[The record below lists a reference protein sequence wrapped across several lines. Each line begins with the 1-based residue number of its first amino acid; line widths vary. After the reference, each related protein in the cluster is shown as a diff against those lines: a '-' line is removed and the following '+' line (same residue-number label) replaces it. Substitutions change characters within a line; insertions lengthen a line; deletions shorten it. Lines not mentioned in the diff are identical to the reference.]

1 VRAGFNFGAGRG
13 RWASPSSLVRA
24 PFVLVLVLVLGLA
37 ACGGS
42 GASGSAPGSGAGD
55 GGGGLGP
62 GSEPG
67 SGAQPAG
74 AVIPDRIGNLEL
86 EVVSYRVPDGLAGP
100 GGEQLATMLR
110 ALDLTPAAVSLVIAV
125 DRAGLLAIGRWELPG
140 KEADAILAAWKDAAG
155 TGWRSATLG
164 GEPALAGRGPDGS
177 QAWAVAR
184 DGVFVYV
191 VTDDPPL
198 AEEAVAGTR

>member
-1 VRAGFNFGAGRG
+1 MSAGFNAGAGRG
-13 RWASPSSLVRA
+13 LRASPSSVARA
-24 PFVLVLVLVLGLA
+24 PFVLALVLVLGMA

-55 GGGGLGP
+55 GGGDGL
-62 GSEPG
+62 SEPG

-74 AVIPDRIGNLEL
+74 AVIPDRIGNLKL

-140 KEADAILAAWKDAAG
+140 KEANAILAAWKDAAG
-155 TGWRSATLG
+155 TSWRSATLG

-198 AEEAVAGTR
+198 AEAAVAGTH